1 MTPSLLLGQN
11 PQIFLFFFEDPN
23 SKKQRKNMLKKLKD
37 DPIKMGGSELP
48 KTTIDTYFREGF
60 KKKF

>member
-1 MTPSLLLGQN
+1 
-11 PQIFLFFFEDPN
+11 
-23 SKKQRKNMLKKLKD
+23 MLKKLKD